1 MDVEEALNIRNNDIS
16 NYLKLPPVKMH
27 CSMLA
32 EEAIKAAI
40 NDYKKKNNFKI

>member
-1 MDVEEALNIRNNDIS
+1 VGKRLEEANQIKNIDIANHLS
-16 NYLKLPPVKMH
+16 LPPVKMH

-40 NDYKKKNNFKI
+40 NDYKSKQK